1 MKNLTF
7 FLGGYDLEML
17 TIRELIN
24 AEGLP
29 YFDGELDW
37 SSATVIAYKEGIRA
51 TRLRGNTPVL
61 VELRID
67 PKNESDREL
76 SDGAIIVDH
85 HGPRAGENEPT
96 SLEQVFKL
104 LELPQER
111 WTRWMDLVSAN
122 DRGHVPAMQLRG
134 ATTEEMAA
142 IRAEDRRAQG
152 MTPEEEAEAERGIA
166 NRELLFWDTLA
177 IVRISHHRSSAVA
190 DKIEPILG
198 GPGPVNCIVVSPD
211 EINVYAVGALI
222 EALLVRFPKELGSW
236 SGGNMPKRGYWGLK
250 HVDAT
255 EVVEVCCSALG
266 LTLAFGDPA
275 NKPGSFSRFV
285 LPFAYSTQPYKG
297 PASDIHFKAH
307 EPEELP
313 ARCKYLTHETAR
325 VLFDR
330 AGWFELEAA
339 DEPKTAEDCKKM
351 ANGDTVKEKACM
363 DKKGQ
368 ILALKLKFSVSEGRE
383 ISVGVAPPRLILF
396 EDKALATKHKPSQ
409 DLDRTQNPDLL
420 QVGFLIL
427 ELFFADGQ
435 NGVVELSDLLKL
447 NELFRY
453 WQEPFSGHKVENM
466 DALASELFQQLG
478 RQWRLADSKTEHDC
492 YFSRW
497 EDLLQI
503 PVQMKPN
510 EWVSLVPKCW
520 QEEARSFVLGN
531 TADVDKSRGWAVYAD
546 NRSFVWTCALL
557 SGGGNQL
564 RKAVSSPGEPASE
577 LGHWIKLLNVDT
589 PRGSRDEVHHTTEF
603 ERDWAHCRTYR
614 RWEEWGTF
622 YGFSYHSGAMLGPV
636 LKNSPL
642 WKHFGQ
648 MYFDQVML
656 LLYVRVVLFRFS
668 ERLTT
673 ISSKARDTE
682 RDSRKHDKWQED
694 FSDLRWAF
702 VLFTNLYRFPLL
714 SNQQQGVEMY
724 AKAREAMDVDELFG
738 EVQKEIQDCQEYI
751 EMEKTS
757 ELTHKTTL
765 LTAVATIGLTLSLVI
780 AFGSMDAVKSFGY
793 VPNLFAWIF
802 MSIVLVVFILILS
815 ASLVFWRGIMD
826 FVEWLAKLRKKKN
839 EQD

>member
-17 TIRELIN
+17 TIRELIK

-29 YFDGELDW
+29 YFDGKLDW
-37 SSATVIAYKEGIRA
+37 SSATVVAYSEEIRA
-51 TRLRGNTPVL
+51 TRLRGDMPVL

-85 HGPRAGENEPT
+85 HGARAGENEPT

-104 LELPQER
+104 LELPRER

-122 DRGHVPAMQLRG
+122 DRGHVPAMQLLG

-152 MTPEEEAEAERGIA
+152 VTPEEEAEAERGVA
-166 NRELLFWDTLA
+166 NRELLFDGALA

-198 GPGPVNCIVVSPD
+198 GPGPDNCIVVSPD

-222 EALLVRFPKELGSW
+222 NALKQRFAEKLVSW
-236 SGGNMPKRGYWGLK
+236 WGGDMPKRGYWGSK
-250 HVDAT
+250 HVDVT
-255 EVVEVCCSALG
+255 KVVEVCCSALG
-266 LTLAFGDPA
+266 LNLVCGDPTA
-275 NKPGSFSRFV
+275 TPGSFSRFV
-285 LPFAYSTQPYKG
+285 LPFAYSTEAYSTEQ
-297 PASDIHFKAH
+297 ASLLASGIHFKAH

-330 AGWFELEAA
+330 AGWFRLE
-339 DEPKTAEDCKKM
+339 
-351 ANGDTVKEKACM
+351 
-363 DKKGQ
+363 GQ
-368 ILALKLKFSVSEGRE
+368 IPALKLKFSVSEGRE
-383 ISVGVAPPRLILF
+383 ITVGVASPRLILF
-396 EDKALATKHKPSQ
+396 EQTALVSKPEPSKNPDPLQ
-409 DLDRTQNPDLL
+409 PDLL

-427 ELFFADGQ
+427 ELFFFYDQ
-435 NGVVELSDLLKL
+435 NAPVELSDLLKL

-453 WQEPFSGHKVENM
+453 WQEPFSGHKVENK

-520 QEEARSFVLGN
+520 QEEARSFVLDN
-531 TADVDKSRGWAVYAD
+531 TAHADKPRGWAVYAD
-546 NRSFVWTCALL
+546 NRCFVWTCALL
-557 SGGGNQL
+557 SDGGNQL
-564 RKAVSSPGEPASE
+564 RKAVGSSNAPARK

-589 PRGSRDEVHHTTEF
+589 PRGSRDGIHHTTKF
-603 ERDWAHCRTYR
+603 ERDWARSRTYR
-614 RWEEWGTF
+614 RWEEVGTF
-622 YGFSYHSGAMLGPV
+622 YGFSYHSGAMLGPPFEDP
-636 LKNSPL
+636 PL
-642 WKHFGQ
+642 WQHFGQ
-648 MYFDQVML
+648 MYFDQAML

-682 RDSRKHDKWQED
+682 RDSRKHDIWQED

-724 AKAREAMDVDELFG
+724 AIAREAMDVDELFE
-738 EVQKEIQDCQEYI
+738 EVRKEIQDCQEYI
-751 EMEKTS
+751 EMVKTS

-780 AFGSMDAVKSFGY
+780 AFGSMDAVKSFSY
-793 VPNLFAWIF
+793 VPNLKAWAF
-802 MSIVLVVFILILS
+802 MGLVLVAFILILS
-815 ASLVFWRGIMD
+815 ASLVFWRDILR
-826 FVEWLAKLRKKKN
+826 FVECLAKLRKKKN
-839 EQD
+839 EPK